1 MRIVIKPLSV
11 NEVWKGR
18 RFRTDKY
25 DAYEREMLLRLRPMA
40 IPEGKLFIRYIVGY
54 SNSQADIDNFVKP
67 FQDILQKKYGFNDS
81 RIYQIYITKQ
91 IVKKGSEF
99 IEFDI
104 FLYYDHDDYSNL
116 F

>member
-1 MRIVIKPLSV
+1 MRIAIKPLSV
-11 NEVWKGR
+11 NEAWCGR
-18 RFRTDKY
+18 KFKTPEYK
-25 DAYEREMLLRLRPMA
+25 AYEREMLLRLRPME

-54 SNSQADIDNFVKP
+54 SNSNADIDNFVKP

-81 RIYQIYITKQ
+81 RIYQIYITKE

-99 IEFDI
+99 VEFEILPYCYKVNFD
-104 FLYYDHDDYSNL
+104 NL

>member
-1 MRIVIKPLSV
+1 MRIAIKPLSV

-25 DAYEREMLLRLRPMA
+25 DAYEREMLLRLRPMT

-81 RIYQIYITKQ
+81 RIYQVWINKQ
-91 IVKKGSEF
+91 VVPKGSEF
-99 IEFDI
+99 IHFDI
-104 FLYYDHDDYSNL
+104 LQYLDTNFDNL